1 MLATALAFLAGLLI
15 GSFLNVCIYRL
26 PRDLSVARPSRSFCP
41 ACEKTIAW
49 YDNIPLVSYVLL
61 AGRCRHCHE
70 RISVRYPLVEAATAV
85 WFAWAVGVLGP
96 VPDAFRWCAFG
107 AILIALVVTD
117 FEAQILP
124 DEFTL
129 GGTVLGLVLS
139 LFIPVRAGI
148 AHVFLYDRGERMAS
162 LGEAVLGAAVSSLV
176 LWLLRWTYEKVR
188 HREGLGLG
196 DVKMV
201 AMIGAF
207 LGLQGV
213 LFTIM
218 VGSILGTVVGLGF
231 ILIARKN
238 AATYELPYGS
248 FLGVAGLAV
257 AMAMALRFPA
267 GFWI

>member
-1 MLATALAFLAGLLI
+1 MLAAALAFLAGLLI

-49 YDNIPLVSYVLL
+49 YDNIPLLSYALL
-61 AGRCRHCHE
+61 GGRCRHCHE
-70 RISVRYPLVEAATAV
+70 RISIRYPLVELATAV
-85 WFAWAVGVLGP
+85 WFAWAVGALGP
-96 VPDAFRWCAFG
+96 TPDAFRLCAFG

-117 FEAQILP
+117 FESQILP
-124 DEFTL
+124 DEFTI
-129 GGTVLGLVLS
+129 GGAVLGLVLS
-139 LFIPVRAGI
+139 PFIPVRAGI
-148 AHVFLYDRGERMAS
+148 VSVLLYDHSERIAS
-162 LGEAVLGAAVSSLV
+162 LGEALLGAAVSSLV

-201 AMIGAF
+201 AMVGAF

-218 VGSILGTVVGLGF
+218 AGSILGSVVGLAF

-248 FLGVAGLAV
+248 FLGIAGLAV
-257 AMAMALRFPA
+257 AVAMAYR
-267 GFWI
+267 WI